1 MSFPKSSSSSG
12 DTRLWSFGYFV
23 KISWFPFSFLFDT
36 FFSPI
41 IYFKGNIA
49 FCTCF
54 RCSLLTWVFVLV
66 NPFPPFETIC
76 FWNFKPPRLCGSQP
90 PLPPALGCFSGIFT
104 SSCVSPWLLKAIH
117 SLSKVTSFYDT
128 ISRAFSDFLV
138 PESRFTNS
146 ATHCFRSSRLLF
158 SFVSFQDFCQTFI
171 QLCFKLRQLLQ
182 WDLQALAPCYNI
194 SLCSPHVILVSP
206 QSLQLSLP
214 IVALVFH
221 DSKMPLSLT
230 HLSSRQ
236 RSTAPH
242 QLLQTMLVFTSFWIH
257 PRFVDASVVLLE
269 LPWACGSAN
278 LSVVLIPWN
287 QFEEILFNS
296 IHQSRSKLADL
307 LKKWFYKTWEKN
319 FVNYHRLFS
328 EKDPQNLNTP
338 KTFIFSLLWVHQ
350 LELAVAGFSS
360 VVPPPSSSA
369 FVTPLKRNVN
379 KTRAKRPCT
388 NLHCFET

>member
-1 MSFPKSSSSSG
+1 M
-12 DTRLWSFGYFV
+12 
-23 KISWFPFSFLFDT
+23 
-36 FFSPI
+36 
-41 IYFKGNIA
+41 
-49 FCTCF
+49 
-54 RCSLLTWVFVLV
+54 
-66 NPFPPFETIC
+66 NPFPPFQTIF

-242 QLLQTMLVFTSFWIH
+242 QLLQTMLVLVSPVSEYIQGLLMLLLCSWSSHELVALPIFR
-257 PRFVDASVVLLE
+257 RFSYLE
-269 LPWACGSAN
+269 IS
-278 LSVVLIPWN
+278 
-287 QFEEILFNS
+287 
-296 IHQSRSKLADL
+296 
-307 LKKWFYKTWEKN
+307 LKKFCSIVFINPVRNSQTSSKNGFTKLGRKT
-319 FVNYHRLFS
+319 L
-328 EKDPQNLNTP
+328 
-338 KTFIFSLLWVHQ
+338 
-350 LELAVAGFSS
+350 
-360 VVPPPSSSA
+360 
-369 FVTPLKRNVN
+369 
-379 KTRAKRPCT
+379 
-388 NLHCFET
+388 

>member
-1 MSFPKSSSSSG
+1 MILFPELFL
-12 DTRLWSFGYFV
+12 T
-23 KISWFPFSFLFDT
+23 SWFQNPDLQTLQHIVFVHQG
-36 FFSPI
+36 FFSHLFPSRI
-41 IYFKGNIA
+41 SAK
-49 FCTCF
+49 
-54 RCSLLTWVFVLV
+54 LL
-66 NPFPPFETIC
+66 
-76 FWNFKPPRLCGSQP
+76 
-90 PLPPALGCFSGIFT
+90 
-104 SSCVSPWLLKAIH
+104 
-117 SLSKVTSFYDT
+117 Y
-128 ISRAFSDFLV
+128 
-138 PESRFTNS
+138 NS
-146 ATHCFRSSRLLF
+146 AS
-158 SFVSFQDFCQTFI
+158 
-171 QLCFKLRQLLQ
+171 KLRQLLQ

-319 FVNYHRLFS
+319 FVNYHGLFS

>member
-1 MSFPKSSSSSG
+1 M
-12 DTRLWSFGYFV
+12 
-23 KISWFPFSFLFDT
+23 
-36 FFSPI
+36 
-41 IYFKGNIA
+41 
-49 FCTCF
+49 
-54 RCSLLTWVFVLV
+54 
-66 NPFPPFETIC
+66 NPFPPFQTIC

-242 QLLQTMLVFTSFWIH
+242 QLLQTMLVFTSF
-257 PRFVDASVVLLE
+257 
-269 LPWACGSAN
+269 
-278 LSVVLIPWN
+278 
-287 QFEEILFNS
+287 
-296 IHQSRSKLADL
+296 
-307 LKKWFYKTWEKN
+307 
-319 FVNYHRLFS
+319 
-328 EKDPQNLNTP
+328 
-338 KTFIFSLLWVHQ
+338 
-350 LELAVAGFSS
+350 
-360 VVPPPSSSA
+360 
-369 FVTPLKRNVN
+369 
-379 KTRAKRPCT
+379 
-388 NLHCFET
+388 

>member
-1 MSFPKSSSSSG
+1 MILFPELFL
-12 DTRLWSFGYFV
+12 T
-23 KISWFPFSFLFDT
+23 SWFQNPDLQTLQHIVFVHQG
-36 FFSPI
+36 FFSHLFPSRI
-41 IYFKGNIA
+41 SAK
-49 FCTCF
+49 
-54 RCSLLTWVFVLV
+54 LLYNSASNSDSF
-66 NPFPPFETIC
+66 
-76 FWNFKPPRLCGSQP
+76 
-90 PLPPALGCFSGIFT
+90 FSGI
-104 SSCVSPWLLKAIH
+104 CRPSPL
-117 SLSKVTSFYDT
+117 VTTFPCALHMSF
-128 ISRAFSDFLV
+128 
-138 PESRFTNS
+138 
-146 ATHCFRSSRLLF
+146 
-158 SFVSFQDFCQTFI
+158 
-171 QLCFKLRQLLQ
+171 
-182 WDLQALAPCYNI
+182 W
-194 SLCSPHVILVSP
+194 
-206 QSLQLSLP
+206 SLQLSLP

-287 QFEEILFNS
+287 PFEDILFNS

-369 FVTPLKRNVN
+369 FVTPLALKKNVN